1 MSTPVIVGVDC
12 SASAR
17 ACAGKL
23 QHLPNRPAAAPMR
36 SAAGVGAGRVR
47 PDPDQPP
54 LPRGNAARS
63 RATTASTITGQRKL
77 HCGQQDPPANVVGH
91 QDRRRFA
98 TSTGT
103 ATACDR
109 HVVQRTISTTSD
121 RRMIS

>member
-36 SAAGVGAGRVR
+36 SAAGVSAGRLR

-54 LPRGNAARS
+54 LPRGNAAPQPRHHRLDHHGS
-63 RATTASTITGQRKL
+63 TQTPLRPTRTAG
-77 HCGQQDPPANVVGH
+77 
-91 QDRRRFA
+91 
-98 TSTGT
+98 
-103 ATACDR
+103 
-109 HVVQRTISTTSD
+109 
-121 RRMIS
+121 